1 MWIYSERSNISVNK
15 IKTMKQ
21 ILKIGLTAGAL
32 LPLLVFAQGGIS
44 PVEPLA
50 GNVNIQTIIN
60 TVSNWALGL
69 LIALATLF
77 VIYAAYLYL
86 QSSGDE
92 EDIGKAKNTLIY
104 AVVAIVVGLLA
115 KAVAYIVTQLIR

>member
-1 MWIYSERSNISVNK
+1 
-15 IKTMKQ
+15 MKQ

-32 LPLLVFAQGGIS
+32 LSLLVFAQGGIS

-86 QSSGDE
+86 QSSGNE

>member
-1 MWIYSERSNISVNK
+1 
-15 IKTMKQ
+15 MKQ
-21 ILKIGLTAGAL
+21 IFKIGLTAGAL
-32 LPLLVFAQGGIS
+32 LPLLVFAQSGIT
-44 PVEPLA
+44 PTEPLA

-86 QSSGDE
+86 TSSGNED
-92 EDIGKAKNTLIY
+92 DIGKAKNTLIY
-104 AVVAIVVGLLA
+104 AVVAIAVGLLS
-115 KAVAYIVTQLIR
+115 KALAYIVTQLVK